1 MKGCP
6 CLMVLGLTA
15 VALASVGV
23 IGFVHRTALPAR
35 EIGGPLACPNCGR
48 TEAGAPVSIGQ
59 PVSYGAVHL
68 TNDGTE
74 PAVLEDVTVLDVDPA
89 MELLGTMIVDLGR
102 EPAIGLKRGYPP
114 GRAPGTTHL
123 VAGFTLPQTDA
134 THFGVQVLIGSR
146 ITANGRHRFRRVA
159 VDYRVRDRRFRALF
173 DASLLLCAPRSM
185 STSECAGDDF

>member
-1 MKGCP
+1 MKGGP
-6 CLMVLGLTA
+6 GLTVLGLTA

-68 TNDGTE
+68 TNNGTE

-89 MELLGTMIVDLGR
+89 MELLGTMIV
-102 EPAIGLKRGYPP
+102 I
-114 GRAPGTTHL
+114 L
-123 VAGFTLPQTDA
+123 VVSQPSG
-134 THFGVQVLIGSR
+134 
-146 ITANGRHRFRRVA
+146 
-159 VDYRVRDRRFRALF
+159 
-173 DASLLLCAPRSM
+173 
-185 STSECAGDDF
+185 